1 MLCGSFDVPL
11 SATGRAQIRELHAD
25 LSLLRPDALY
35 ASTLVRALETA
46 GAPEDYWRLGIRPDG
61 SVREIDCGELEGIG
75 IGRIQREHRRLWQ
88 RNQAQADDDFSW
100 PAGES
105 YRAFRARVLAGFAR
119 IAARHRG
126 QRVAVVTH
134 AGVITQILGVIRG
147 RRAAVWEADRARHFS
162 FTESRLD
169 GRASARR
176 AVVQSLQ
183 PGVSS
188 AAARRI
194 TRSQA
199 RNATQAWER
208 SPGSAAPFERTT
220 RW

>member
-1 MLCGSFDVPL
+1 MTVFHLIRHAHVDTGPPPGVLCGSLDLPL

-25 LSLLRPDALY
+25 LSQLRPDALY
-35 ASTLVRALETA
+35 SSTLVRAMETA
-46 GAPEDYWRLGIRPDG
+46 GALEDYWRLGIRPDRA
-61 SVREIDCGELEGIG
+61 VREIDCGELEGIC

-147 RRAAVWEADRARHFS
+147 RPAAVWEADRARHFS
-162 FTESRLD
+162 FTEIAWTG
-169 GRASARR
+169 GRPR
-176 AVVQSLQ
+176 AVLSFDR
-183 PGVSS
+183 SS
-188 AAARRI
+188 PA
-194 TRSQA
+194 
-199 RNATQAWER
+199 
-208 SPGSAAPFERTT
+208 
-220 RW
+220 